1 MSNYQ
6 ILVQIP
12 DLEKN
17 SSFFIPLTSS
27 NNTISVN
34 SIEEIISEKL
44 SCSTELFYLSS
55 SNIIEDEIYFEND
68 LQTIQVNF
76 RGKGGK
82 GGFGSMLRSQGG
94 KMNSQQTTNFDSCRD
109 LSGRRLKTIKDAK
122 KLVEYQ
128 EQQAELEKEKKEKI
142 KEKIEKIRFDDDKY
156 IEQTK
161 QAVSGVKSAVA
172 LVLKNKPSTSQP
184 VKTPSKR
191 ILSHWDDES
200 EEESSSENESD
211 HESSSESEAPGK

>member
-6 ILVQIP
+6 LLVQIP
-12 DLEKN
+12 DLEIN

-27 NNTISVN
+27 SNKFSVN

-44 SCSTELFYLSS
+44 TCPTELFYLSS
-55 SNIIEDEIYFEND
+55 YSIVEDEIYFENE

-142 KEKIEKIRFDDDKY
+142 KEKIEKGLKPPPVKKIRFDDDKY

-172 LVLKNKPSTSQP
+172 LGDF
-184 VKTPSKR
+184 
-191 ILSHWDDES
+191 I
-200 EEESSSENESD
+200 
-211 HESSSESEAPGK
+211 